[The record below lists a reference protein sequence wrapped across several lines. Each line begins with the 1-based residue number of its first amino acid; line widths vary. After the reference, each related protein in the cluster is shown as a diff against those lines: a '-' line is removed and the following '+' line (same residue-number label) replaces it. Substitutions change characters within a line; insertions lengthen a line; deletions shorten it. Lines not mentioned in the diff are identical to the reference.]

1 MPNRATALESAV
13 GRLAIARLMV
23 PGGLRRR
30 GVASPLRDCEDQSGF
45 SEEPERVQHGIPA
58 HSVLMLQV
66 CHRRQRSRAP
76 LARLDAPAQDRLK
89 LTVRRNGQ
97 TGINCTVSAHKI
109 NLDHARP
116 ALISTYTFA
125 VLL

>member
-1 MPNRATALESAV
+1 M
-13 GRLAIARLMV
+13 
-23 PGGLRRR
+23 
-30 GVASPLRDCEDQSGF
+30 
-45 SEEPERVQHGIPA
+45 QHGIPA

-66 CHRRQRSRAP
+66 RHRRQRSRAP

-97 TGINCTVSAHKI
+97 TGINCGISAHKI

-116 ALISTYTFA
+116 ALISTYIYSD
-125 VLL
+125 LIYSDLIPQNQL

>member
-1 MPNRATALESAV
+1 MSGPAV

-23 PGGLRRR
+23 PGGLARR
-30 GVASPLRDCEDQSGF
+30 GVASPLRDSEDQSGF
-45 SEEPERVQHGIPA
+45 SEQSQRVQHGIPA
-58 HSVLMLQV
+58 HAVLLLQV
-66 CHRRQRSRAP
+66 RHGRQRSRAP

-97 TGINCTVSAHKI
+97 TGINYGISAHKI

-116 ALISTYTFA
+116 VLISTYICSD
-125 VLL
+125 LL